1 MQRNTLLI
9 GIVISLVAACSEP
22 QPEPQTYTKEV
33 ARHIE
38 STGEASI
45 VTRVIEERTNGIYTL
60 RIQVIKDGEISET
73 VHSLESKNFSI
84 SIPVSSHIIVES
96 TEEAQKTADTTILRF
111 SQKLETA
118 REAMLKTEYVKALE
132 ALNGALQID
141 SYNPRAHM
149 MKGSIFYAMGKY
161 DLSKKEFDY
170 VLKLDPGNIEVKR
183 FKQFMDSKNK
193 QAGKVQLKGLEEQ

>member
-1 MQRNTLLI
+1 MRFILV
-9 GIVISLVAACSEP
+9 GILISLVTACTKS

-38 STGEASI
+38 GVGESSI
-45 VTRVIEERTNGIYTL
+45 VTRVIEERTNGIFTL
-60 RIQVIKDGEISET
+60 RVQVIKDGEITET
-73 VHSLESKNFSI
+73 VHTLESKNFSI
-84 SIPVSSHIIVES
+84 SIPVSAHIIVES
-96 TEEAQKTADTTILRF
+96 TEAAQKAPNTSILRF

-118 REAMLKTEYVKALE
+118 REAMLKTEYVRALE

-161 DLSKKEFDY
+161 DLAKKEFDY
-170 VLKLDPGNIEVKR
+170 VLKLAPDNIEVKR
-183 FKQFMDSKNK
+183 FKEFMESSDR
-193 QAGKVQLKGLEEQ
+193 QADKVKLKGLEEQ